1 MADSQQAVQMAD
13 IHTHVLFHIDDGP
26 KTLEDSLE
34 LLRSSVASGVTD
46 IVATSHYYSAHMPP
60 EEFIERREKRLSE
73 LRQAVKEQ
81 QIPVRLYHGA
91 EVYINSLLLNLPSLS
106 DFCFEG
112 TKNILLEIPHT
123 AENLN
128 ENLQLIDRILS
139 YYRVRPVIAH
149 VERYGFFFK
158 KMKNLAYLHDM
169 GCVIQADT
177 RCFLEGFREKM
188 FAYKALKD
196 GYIDV
201 IASDCHNVTDRPPEL
216 AKAYAAIA
224 KKAGEEAVELLKQ
237 NAAALLPHTL

>member
-1 MADSQQAVQMAD
+1 MKKISRKLFLKKAAAGLAALAVSPA
-13 IHTHVLFHIDDGP
+13 
-26 KTLEDSLE
+26 
-34 LLRSSVASGVTD
+34 LLSCD
-46 IVATSHYYSAHMPP
+46 
-60 EEFIERREKRLSE
+60 E
-73 LRQAVKEQ
+73 
-81 QIPVRLYHGA
+81 
-91 EVYINSLLLNLPSLS
+91 S
-106 DFCFEG
+106 DAG
-112 TKNILLEIPHT
+112 SRKIRKLAPL
-123 AENLN
+123 AGRY
-128 ENLQLIDRILS
+128 D
-139 YYRVRPVIAH
+139 VVIAGGGPAGFIAAIAAARQGAKTAI

-188 FAYKALKD
+188 FAYKALKE